1 MSKFYKIKKITF
13 LVSLLL
19 STSFYAQE
27 NTEIQEST
35 LENIF
40 EVNYNFLGFGFSYE
54 HVLSKN
60 ITVKGELSYEGG
72 IFFDEDSSDFILAP
86 SLSAEGRYYYNLA
99 KRENKGLNLKNNSGN
114 FISLKAQ
121 YFGDYATINSSENI
135 SIYNQF
141 YLAPM
146 WNISRN
152 FGKSNFGYEVG
163 IGAGYGFKW
172 DKDYSTIDFILPLN
186 LKISYK
192 L

>member
-1 MSKFYKIKKITF
+1 MKKITF

-19 STSFYAQE
+19 STTFYAQE
-27 NTEIQEST
+27 QSDIQST
-35 LENIF
+35 TLNNIF
-40 EVNYNFLGFGFSYE
+40 EINYNFLGFGVSYE
-54 HVLSKN
+54 HVLSNKFT
-60 ITVKGELSYEGG
+60 IKGEFSYEGG
-72 IFFDEDSSDFILAP
+72 VFFDEDSSDFILAP
-86 SLSAEGRYYYNLA
+86 SFSAEGRYYYNLN
-99 KRENKGLNLKNNSGN
+99 KRVSKGLNSKNNSGN
-114 FISLKAQ
+114 FISLKAH
-121 YFGDYATINSSENI
+121 YFSDFATIKSSDNI

-163 IGAGYGFKW
+163 IGAGYGVKW
-172 DKDYSTIDFILPLN
+172 DKGYSSSDFIFPLN

>member
-1 MSKFYKIKKITF
+1 MKKISL
-13 LVSLLL
+13 LVGLLL
-19 STSFYAQE
+19 STTFYAQE
-27 NTEIQEST
+27 KTENQDTT
-35 LENIF
+35 LQNIF
-40 EVNYNFLGFGFSYE
+40 EVNYNITGLGISYE
-54 HVLSKN
+54 HVLSNKFS
-60 ITVKGELSYEGG
+60 VKGEFSYEGG
-72 IFFDEDSSDFILAP
+72 IFFDEDSSDIILAP
-86 SLSAEGRYYYNLA
+86 SISAEGRYYYNLE
-99 KRENKGLNLKNNSGN
+99 KRAAKGLNMKNNSGN
-114 FISLKAQ
+114 FISLKGQLFVDFAN
-121 YFGDYATINSSENI
+121 IKSSDNI

-172 DKDYSTIDFILPLN
+172 DENYSTSDFILPVN